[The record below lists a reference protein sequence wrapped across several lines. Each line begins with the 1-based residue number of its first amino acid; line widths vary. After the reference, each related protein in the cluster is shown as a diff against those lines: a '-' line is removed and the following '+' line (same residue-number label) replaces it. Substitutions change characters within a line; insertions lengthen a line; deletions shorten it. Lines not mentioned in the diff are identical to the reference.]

1 MVILIVTTVGLA
13 LLLHL
18 QMGLAGIGN
27 FGIVGFYGVG
37 MYAFGMFLVHVPWP
51 ESWGMLVP
59 FFLSLVFGTVAAG
72 LAGLLVGWLIVDLDP
87 DGILLGTLGFA
98 TIVYGLSQTNRTW
111 TGGAEGMGTTEF
123 PYDIGTQK
131 ANTLVWL
138 GITTVVVAL
147 ILYYVIR
154 VHRSP
159 YGRLLIA
166 TGQNEAL
173 ARSLGKPT
181 FRAKL
186 VMFATGSAVMG
197 LLGAMYGVMLH
208 YIRPVELGIG
218 VTLAAMVG
226 LVVGGPGPGLGRGG
240 RRDPRGR
247 ALRTRVHGLDP
258 VPRRTGARQTLPVV
272 RADAVRGH
280 ADPGAH
286 DPAAGHPRQDAA
298 GQDGEEARPW
308 LKAPHCPSPGRPSA
322 SRAR

>member
-1 MVILIVTTVGLA
+1 MNLDWLSQYVIAVVILIVTTVGLA

-18 QMGLAGIGN
+18 QMGLSGIGN

-51 ESWGMLVP
+51 ESWGMILP
-59 FFLSLVFGTVAAG
+59 YLLSVLFGTVAAG
-72 LAGLLVGWLIVDLDP
+72 LSGLLVGWLIADLDA

-98 TIVYGLSQTNRTW
+98 TIIYGLSQTNRPW

-131 ANTLVWL
+131 ANSLLWL
-138 GITTVVVAL
+138 AITALVVAG

-181 FRAKL
+181 FRARL
-186 VMFATGSAVMG
+186 VMFATGSAAMG
-197 LLGAMYGVMLH
+197 LLGALYGTMLH
-208 YIRPVELGIG
+208 YIRPVELLIS
-218 VTLAAMVG
+218 VTLAALVG
-226 LVVGGPGPGLGRGG
+226 LVVGGQARAWGAVVGVILVGVLFELVFMVWIPF
-240 RRDPRGR
+240 DPD
-247 ALRTRVHGLDP
+247 LRK
-258 VPRRTGARQTLPVV
+258 QTLPVV
-272 RADAVRGH
+272 RQMLYGAALIVVLMTRPLGILGRMRRDKTVR
-280 ADPGAH
+280 
-286 DPAAGHPRQDAA
+286 R
-298 GQDGEEARPW
+298 
-308 LKAPHCPSPGRPSA
+308 PGRG
-322 SRAR
+322 

>member
-1 MVILIVTTVGLA
+1 MLDWLSQYTITVMILIMTTVGLA

-37 MYAFGMFLVHVPWP
+37 MYAFGMFFVHLPWP
-51 ESWGMLVP
+51 DSWGMVWP
-59 FFLSLVFGTVAAG
+59 FLISLVLGTLAAG

-98 TIVYGLSQTNRTW
+98 AIVYGLSQTNRKW
-111 TGGAEGMGTTEF
+111 TGGAEGMGTTNY
-123 PYDIGTQK
+123 PYSLGAQK
-131 ANTLVWL
+131 PSTLLWL

-186 VMFATGSAVMG
+186 VMFATTSAGMG

-226 LVVGGPGPGLGRGG
+226 LVVGG
-240 RRDPRGR
+240 
-247 ALRTRVHGLDP
+247 ATRSW
-258 VPRRTGARQTLPVV
+258 GAVVGVLLVGILFELVFMVWIPFPTDWRKAALPVV
-272 RADAVRGH
+272 RQMLYGGTLILVLMTRPLGLLGRMRRDKSVR
-280 ADPGAH
+280 
-286 DPAAGHPRQDAA
+286 R
-298 GQDGEEARPW
+298 
-308 LKAPHCPSPGRPSA
+308 PGRG
-322 SRAR
+322 

>member
-1 MVILIVTTVGLA
+1 MNLDWLSQYVITVVILIVTTVGLA

-18 QMGLAGIGN
+18 QMGLTGIGN

-37 MYAFGMFLVHVPWP
+37 MYAFGMFLVHIPWP
-51 ESWGMLVP
+51 ENWGMLAP
-59 FFLSLVFGTVAAG
+59 FLLSLVFGTVAAG

-87 DGILLGTLGFA
+87 DGVLLGTLGFA
-98 TIVYGLSQTNRTW
+98 SIVYGLSQTNRDF
-111 TGGAEGMGTTEF
+111 TGGAEGMGITVY
-123 PYDIGTQK
+123 PYDIGAMK

-138 GITTVVVAL
+138 GITTVVVAV

-166 TGQNEAL
+166 TGQNEPL

-186 VMFATGSAVMG
+186 VMFATGSAAMG
-197 LLGAMYGVMLH
+197 LLGAMYGVMLQ

-226 LVVGGPGPGLGRGG
+226 LVVGGQARAWGAVVGVILVGLLFELVFMVWIPFDVDLRKQALPVIRQMLYGATLIVVLMTRPLGLLGRM
-240 RRDPRGR
+240 RRDN
-247 ALRTRVHGLDP
+247 TV
-258 VPRRTGARQTLPVV
+258 RR
-272 RADAVRGH
+272 
-280 ADPGAH
+280 
-286 DPAAGHPRQDAA
+286 
-298 GQDGEEARPW
+298 
-308 LKAPHCPSPGRPSA
+308 PGRG
-322 SRAR
+322 

>member
-1 MVILIVTTVGLA
+1 MLDWLSQYTITVMILIMTTVGLA

-37 MYAFGMFLVHVPWP
+37 MYAFGMFFVHLPWP
-51 ESWGMLVP
+51 DSWGMVWP
-59 FFLSLVFGTVAAG
+59 FLISLVLGTLAAG
-72 LAGLLVGWLIVDLDP
+72 LARLLVGWLIVDLDP

-98 TIVYGLSQTNRTW
+98 AIVYGLSQTNRKW
-111 TGGAEGMGTTEF
+111 TGGAEGMGTTNY
-123 PYDIGTQK
+123 PYSLGAQK
-131 ANTLVWL
+131 PSTLLWL

-186 VMFATGSAVMG
+186 VMFATTSAGMG

-226 LVVGGPGPGLGRGG
+226 LVVGG
-240 RRDPRGR
+240 
-247 ALRTRVHGLDP
+247 ATRSW
-258 VPRRTGARQTLPVV
+258 GAVVGVLLVGILFELVFMVWIPFPTDWRKAALPVV
-272 RADAVRGH
+272 RQMLYGGTLILVLMTRPLGLLGRMRRDKSVR
-280 ADPGAH
+280 
-286 DPAAGHPRQDAA
+286 R
-298 GQDGEEARPW
+298 
-308 LKAPHCPSPGRPSA
+308 PGRG
-322 SRAR
+322 

>member
-1 MVILIVTTVGLA
+1 MNLDWLSQYVVTVVILIITTVGLA

-18 QMGLAGIGN
+18 QMGLSGIGN

-51 ESWGMLVP
+51 ESWGMILP
-59 FFLSLVFGTVAAG
+59 YLLSVLFGTVAAG
-72 LAGLLVGWLIVDLDP
+72 LSGLLVGWLIADLDA

-98 TIVYGLSQTNRTW
+98 TIIYGLSQTNRPW

-131 ANTLVWL
+131 ANSLLWL
-138 GITTVVVAL
+138 AITALVVAG

-181 FRAKL
+181 FRARL
-186 VMFATGSAVMG
+186 VMFATGSAAMG
-197 LLGAMYGVMLH
+197 LLGALYGTMLH
-208 YIRPVELGIG
+208 YIRPVELLIS

-226 LVVGGPGPGLGRGG
+226 LVVGGQARAWGAVVGVILVGVLFELVFMVWIPF
-240 RRDPRGR
+240 DPD
-247 ALRTRVHGLDP
+247 LRK
-258 VPRRTGARQTLPVV
+258 QTLPVV
-272 RADAVRGH
+272 RQMLYGAALIVVLMTRPLGILGRMRRDKTVR
-280 ADPGAH
+280 
-286 DPAAGHPRQDAA
+286 R
-298 GQDGEEARPW
+298 
-308 LKAPHCPSPGRPSA
+308 PGRG
-322 SRAR
+322 

>member
-1 MVILIVTTVGLA
+1 MNLDWLTQYVVTVVILIITTVGLA

-37 MYAFGMFLVHVPWP
+37 MYAFGILLVHVPWP
-51 ESWGMLVP
+51 DGWGMVVP
-59 FFLSLVFGTVAAG
+59 ILLSMVFATMVAG
-72 LAGLLVGWLIVDLDP
+72 LAGLLVGWLISDLDP
-87 DGILLGTLGFA
+87 DGTLLGTLGFA
-98 TIVYGLSQTNRTW
+98 AIVYGLSQTNRQW
-111 TGGAEGMGTTEF
+111 TGGAEGMGTTSF
-123 PYDIGTQK
+123 PYKIGTQK
-131 ANTLVWL
+131 ADTLLWL
-138 GITTVVVAL
+138 GITAVLVGL

-154 VHRSP
+154 VHKSP

-181 FRAKL
+181 FRTKM

-226 LVVGGPGPGLGRGG
+226 LVVGGQTKAWGAVVGVVLVGVLFELVFMVWLPFPSEW
-240 RRDPRGR
+240 RR
-247 ALRTRVHGLDP
+247 
-258 VPRRTGARQTLPVV
+258 QSLPVV
-272 RADAVRGH
+272 REMLYGATLILVLMTRPLGILGRMRRDKTVRR
-280 ADPGAH
+280 
-286 DPAAGHPRQDAA
+286 PANG
-298 GQDGEEARPW
+298 
-308 LKAPHCPSPGRPSA
+308 
-322 SRAR
+322 

>member
-1 MVILIVTTVGLA
+1 MNLDWLTQYVVTVVILIVTTVGLA

-37 MYAFGMFLVHVPWP
+37 MYAFGMFFVHVPWP
-51 ESWGMLVP
+51 ESWGVLWP
-59 FFLSLVFGTVAAG
+59 FFLSLLFGTVAAG
-72 LAGLLVGWLIVDLDP
+72 LAGLLVGWLIVDLDA

-98 TIVYGLSQTNRTW
+98 AIVYGLSSTNRTW

-123 PYDIGTQK
+123 PFDIGAQK
-131 ANTLVWL
+131 ANTFLWL
-138 GITTVVVAL
+138 GITAVVVAL
-147 ILYYVIR
+147 ILYYVLR

-166 TGQNEAL
+166 SGQNEPL

-186 VMFATGSAVMG
+186 VMFATGSAMMG

-218 VTLAAMVG
+218 VTLAAIVG
-226 LVVGGPGPGLGRGG
+226 LVVGGAARAWGAVVGVILVGVLFELVFMVWVPFPTEWRRQALPVLRQMLYGATLILVLMTRPLGILGRM
-240 RRDPRGR
+240 RRDK
-247 ALRTRVHGLDP
+247 TV
-258 VPRRTGARQTLPVV
+258 RRP
-272 RADAVRGH
+272 GH
-280 ADPGAH
+280 A
-286 DPAAGHPRQDAA
+286 
-298 GQDGEEARPW
+298 
-308 LKAPHCPSPGRPSA
+308 
-322 SRAR
+322 

>member
-1 MVILIVTTVGLA
+1 VNLDWLTQYVVTIVILIVTTVGLA

-37 MYAFGMFLVHVPWP
+37 MYAFGIFLVHLPWP
-51 ESWGMLVP
+51 ESWGMVAPVLA
-59 FFLSLVFGTVAAG
+59 SLLFGTVIAG
-72 LAGLLVGWLIVDLDP
+72 IAGLLVGWLIVDLDA

-98 TIVYGLSQTNRTW
+98 AIVYGLSQTNRTW
-111 TGGAEGMGTTEF
+111 TGGAEGMGTTDF
-123 PYDIGTQK
+123 PYDIGTIK
-131 ANTLVWL
+131 ANTLLWL

-181 FRAKL
+181 FRTKM
-186 VMFATGSAVMG
+186 VMFATGSAAMG
-197 LLGAMYGVMLH
+197 LLGGMYGVMLH

-218 VTLAAMVG
+218 ITLAAMVG
-226 LVVGGPGPGLGRGG
+226 LVLGGQARAWGAVVGVVLVGVLFELVFLIWIPFPTEWRRQSLPVIREMLYGATLILVLMTRPLGILGRM
-240 RRDPRGR
+240 RRD
-247 ALRTRVHGLDP
+247 RTV
-258 VPRRTGARQTLPVV
+258 RRP
-272 RADAVRGH
+272 
-280 ADPGAH
+280 AH
-286 DPAAGHPRQDAA
+286 D
-298 GQDGEEARPW
+298 
-308 LKAPHCPSPGRPSA
+308 
-322 SRAR
+322 

>member
-1 MVILIVTTVGLA
+1 MNLDWLTQYVVTIVILIVTTVGLA

-37 MYAFGMFLVHVPWP
+37 MYAFGIFLVHLPWP
-51 ESWGMLVP
+51 ESWGMVAPVLA
-59 FFLSLVFGTVAAG
+59 SLLFGTVIAG
-72 LAGLLVGWLIVDLDP
+72 IAGLLVGWLIVDLDA

-98 TIVYGLSQTNRTW
+98 AIVYGLSQTNRTW
-111 TGGAEGMGTTEF
+111 TGGAEGMGTTDF
-123 PYDIGTQK
+123 PYDIGTIK
-131 ANTLVWL
+131 ANTLLWL

-181 FRAKL
+181 FRTKM
-186 VMFATGSAVMG
+186 VMFATGSAAMG
-197 LLGAMYGVMLH
+197 LLGGMYGVMLH

-218 VTLAAMVG
+218 ITLAAMVG
-226 LVVGGPGPGLGRGG
+226 LVLGGQARAWGAVVGVVLVGVLFELVFLIWIPFPTEWRRQSLPVIREMLYGATLILVLMTRPLGILGRM
-240 RRDPRGR
+240 RRD
-247 ALRTRVHGLDP
+247 RTV
-258 VPRRTGARQTLPVV
+258 RRP
-272 RADAVRGH
+272 
-280 ADPGAH
+280 AH
-286 DPAAGHPRQDAA
+286 D
-298 GQDGEEARPW
+298 
-308 LKAPHCPSPGRPSA
+308 
-322 SRAR
+322 

>member
-1 MVILIVTTVGLA
+1 MNLDWLSQYTVTVLILIFTTMGLA

-51 ESWGMLVP
+51 ESWGMLWP
-59 FFLSLVFGTVAAG
+59 FLISLVFGTVAAG
-72 LAGLLVGWLIVDLDP
+72 LGGLLVGWLIVGLDA

-98 TIVYGLSQTNRTW
+98 AIVYGLSQTNRDW
-111 TGGAEGMGTTEF
+111 TGGAEGMGTTDYPF
-123 PYDIGTQK
+123 DIGGQK
-131 ANTLVWL
+131 ANTLLWL
-138 GITTVVVAL
+138 GILVAVVAL
-147 ILYYVIR
+147 ILYYVTR

-166 TGQNEAL
+166 TGQNEPL

-186 VMFATGSAVMG
+186 VMFATSSALMG

-226 LVVGGPGPGLGRGG
+226 LVVGGAARSWGAVVGVLLVGVLFELVFMVWIPFPTDWRKQALPVIRQMLYGSTLILVLMTRPLGILGRM
-240 RRDPRGR
+240 RRDK
-247 ALRTRVHGLDP
+247 TV
-258 VPRRTGARQTLPVV
+258 RR
-272 RADAVRGH
+272 
-280 ADPGAH
+280 
-286 DPAAGHPRQDAA
+286 
-298 GQDGEEARPW
+298 
-308 LKAPHCPSPGRPSA
+308 PGRG
-322 SRAR
+322 

>member
-1 MVILIVTTVGLA
+1 MNLDWLSQYVVTVVILILTTVGLA

-37 MYAFGMFLVHVPWP
+37 MYGFGMFLVHVPWP

-59 FFLSLVFGTVAAG
+59 FLLSLAFGTVVSG
-72 LAGLLVGWLIVDLDP
+72 LAGLLVGWLIVDLDA

-98 TIVYGLSQTNRTW
+98 TIAYGLSQTNRPW
-111 TGGAEGMGTTEF
+111 TGGAEGMGITVY
-123 PYDIGTQK
+123 PYDVGTMK
-131 ANTLVWL
+131 ANTLLWL
-138 GITTVVVAL
+138 AITTVVVAF
-147 ILYYVIR
+147 ILYYIIR

-186 VMFATGSAVMG
+186 VMFATGSAAMG
-197 LLGAMYGVMLH
+197 LLGAMYGVMLQ

-226 LVVGGPGPGLGRGG
+226 LVVGGAARSWGAVVGVVLVGLLFELVFMIWIPFPADWRKQALPVIREMLYGATLIVVLMTRPLGILGRM
-240 RRDPRGR
+240 RRDK
-247 ALRTRVHGLDP
+247 TV
-258 VPRRTGARQTLPVV
+258 RR
-272 RADAVRGH
+272 
-280 ADPGAH
+280 
-286 DPAAGHPRQDAA
+286 
-298 GQDGEEARPW
+298 
-308 LKAPHCPSPGRPSA
+308 PGRG
-322 SRAR
+322 

>member
-1 MVILIVTTVGLA
+1 MNLDWLSQYTVTVLILIVTTVGLA

-37 MYAFGMFLVHVPWP
+37 MYAFGMFLVHIPWP
-51 ESWGMLVP
+51 ENWGTIWP
-59 FFLSLVFGTVAAG
+59 FLLSLLFGTVAAG
-72 LAGLLVGWLIVDLDP
+72 LAGLLVGWLIVGLDA

-98 TIVYGLSQTNRTW
+98 SIVYGLSQTNRSL
-111 TGGAEGMGTTEF
+111 TGGAEGMGTTDY

-131 ANTLVWL
+131 AGTLLWL
-138 GITTVVVAL
+138 GILAVVVAL

-166 TGQNEAL
+166 TGQNEPL

-181 FRAKL
+181 FHTKL
-186 VMFATGSAVMG
+186 VMFATGSAAMG

-226 LVVGGPGPGLGRGG
+226 LVVGGAARSWGAVVGTLLVGVLFELVFMVWIPFPADWRKQALPVIREMLYGSTLILVLMTRPLGILGRM
-240 RRDPRGR
+240 RRDKM
-247 ALRTRVHGLDP
+247 V
-258 VPRRTGARQTLPVV
+258 RR
-272 RADAVRGH
+272 
-280 ADPGAH
+280 
-286 DPAAGHPRQDAA
+286 
-298 GQDGEEARPW
+298 
-308 LKAPHCPSPGRPSA
+308 PGRG
-322 SRAR
+322 